1 MCRAENGLSRKSRAL
16 NERKR
21 GRGSFTL
28 ITSVSERDAAD
39 NETRVPRAGGNSTLR
54 RRERRV
60 PRTTRGIF
68 TRLVEAFIDA
78 RGNSY
83 ELLQSAGIKSTEG
96 TSNVAHT
103 QEEWRGLAKRSHSQ
117 LSQLV
122 DLSRHSSAKGS
133 RRFPRDN
140 NGREQRKKWAA

>member
-1 MCRAENGLSRKSRAL
+1 MCRAENGLSRKSRVL
-16 NERKR
+16 NER

-28 ITSVSERDAAD
+28 IMSVSERDAAD

-83 ELLQSAGIKSTEG
+83 ELLQSAGIKSTE
-96 TSNVAHT
+96 TSNVTCT